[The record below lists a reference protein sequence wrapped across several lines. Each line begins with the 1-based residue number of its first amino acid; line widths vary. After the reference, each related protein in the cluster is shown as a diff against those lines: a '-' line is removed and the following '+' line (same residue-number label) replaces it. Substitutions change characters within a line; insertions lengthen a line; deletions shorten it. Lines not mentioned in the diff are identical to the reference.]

1 MMYYT
6 TNYQGATSNASAA
19 TETDHMTMLTGSTR
33 QAMLAQLVVSARN
46 ATVGGGTLRLRRY
59 STPSTSGSA
68 ITPAPKDPGSQA
80 AITTAH
86 TLPTAGS
93 TPTQQGSYGLSQ
105 TGAQLFFGAAEMN
118 DTWVLQ
124 AGGGANGNMDFFSIM
139 NGTSVPFDLT
149 IEHLE

>member
-6 TNYQGATSNASAA
+6 TNYQGATSNGSAA
-19 TETDHMTMLTGSTR
+19 TETDHMRFLTGSTR
-33 QAMLAQLVVSARN
+33 QCMLAQLVVSARN

-59 STPSTSGSA
+59 STPSTSGTA

-80 AITTAH
+80 AVTTAF
-86 TLPTAGS
+86 TLPTVGA
-93 TPTQQGSYGLSQ
+93 TATQQGSYGLSQ
-105 TGAQLFFGAAEMN
+105 TGAQLLFGAAEMN

-124 AGGGANGNMDFFSIM
+124 AGGGANGNIDFVSIM

-149 IEHLE
+149 TEHLE

>member
-6 TNYQGATSNASAA
+6 TNYQGATSNGSAA
-19 TETDHMTMLTGSTR
+19 TETDHMRFLTGSTR
-33 QAMLAQLVVSARN
+33 QCMLAQLVVSARN

-59 STPSTSGSA
+59 STPSTSGTA

-80 AITTAH
+80 AVTTAF
-86 TLPTAGS
+86 TLPTVGAIA
-93 TPTQQGSYGLSQ
+93 TQQGSYGLSQ
-105 TGAQLFFGAAEMN
+105 TGAQLLFGAAEMN

-124 AGGGANGNMDFFSIM
+124 AGGGANGNIDFVSIM

-149 IEHLE
+149 TEHLE

>member
-6 TNYQGATSNASAA
+6 TNYQGATSNATAA
-19 TETDHMTMLTGSTR
+19 TETDHLRLLSGSTR
-33 QAMLAQLVVSARN
+33 QCMLAQLVVSARN

-59 STPSTSGSA
+59 ATPSTGGTA

-80 AITTAH
+80 AVTTAFS
-86 TLPTAGS
+86 LPTVGTTA
-93 TPTQQGSYGLSQ
+93 TQQGSYGLSQ

-124 AGGGANGNMDFFSIM
+124 AGGGANGNIDFVSIM
-139 NGTSVPFDLT
+139 SGTSVPFDLT
-149 IEHLE
+149 TEHLE